1 MNKDIKKAAMRYDVR
16 NAFYNEVERLC
27 KTGAVDEAL
36 TPINLILGVALENM
50 ADNFLRGEK
59 SRTLSNL
66 RKF

>member
-27 KTGAVDEAL
+27 KTGAVDDT